1 MTELPKQLPT
11 IPTFE
16 AGVSR
21 RAVPAAIAT
30 LGAAISAS
38 RANALNSAS
47 LPQCAPNQD
56 GLAALA
62 ASGGSALVSF
72 QQSGTGAAARTVQAK
87 ERDVLHV
94 ADFLPVGYVT
104 NGTEDYTTH
113 MQAAINEAV
122 ASKRRL
128 VFPNGTFAVSGT
140 GLSIALTGPQ
150 QLVIQGQG
158 SQNTV
163 LYNANGNVLRVSGQF
178 LTVSDIL
185 LLSNGGGHTVLQT
198 GLLAQTLWTQVA
210 ISQNANGFSSW
221 ENAGQEFVDNRFIA
235 CAFDHTSA
243 STVYGFNLMAA
254 GGLINDNSWLN
265 CRVSNSGTKHFFNVE
280 TTTANAQYANKWDG
294 ITFEVCLGG
303 GIRMRGVNGFVI
315 ENCQNW
321 DATGII
327 NDFYDLSTASG
338 IGCAGKISN
347 CGRWASTLISGKYD
361 VKLPSGGGG
370 AGIVIENCR
379 TVGGGDPFTVD
390 AVSNSIVALGIPG
403 VFSVINNIG
412 QCGFDP
418 TRGVIVGGLKIAGIR
433 DTGWTAMTGTGSK
446 GALAAAAAGT
456 ASGAYVQAELQGAL
470 NRIAALEA
478 RLKSYD
484 AALIAHGL
492 IGA

>member
-16 AGVSR
+16 AGISR
-21 RAVPAAIAT
+21 RAVTAAIAT
-30 LGAAISAS
+30 LGAAISPS
-38 RANALNSAS
+38 RANALNNAS
-47 LPQCAPNQD
+47 IPQGAPNQ
-56 GLAALA
+56 GVLAALA

-72 QQSGTGAAARTVQAK
+72 QQSGTGAAERTVQAK

-104 NGTEDYTTH
+104 NGTVDYTTQL
-113 MQAAINEAV
+113 QAAINEAIS
-122 ASKRRL
+122 SKRRL
-128 VFPNGTFAVSGT
+128 IFPNGTFAVSGT
-140 GLSIALTGPQ
+140 GLSIKLTGPQ
-150 QLVIQGQG
+150 QLVMQGQG
-158 SQNTV
+158 LQNTV
-163 LYNANGNVLRVSGQF
+163 LYNANGNVLRISGQF
-178 LTVSDIL
+178 LTVSDMF
-185 LLSNGGGHTVLQT
+185 LSSNGGHTVLQT
-198 GLLAQTLWTQVA
+198 GLVAQTLWTQVG
-210 ISQNANGFSSW
+210 IGQNANGFSAW
-221 ENAGQEFVDNRFIA
+221 ENAAQEFVDNRFIA
-235 CAFDHTSA
+235 CQFDHTIA
-243 STVYGFNLMAA
+243 STVHGFNLTSV
-254 GGLINDNSWLN
+254 GGRLNDNSWLN
-265 CRVSNSGTKHFFNVE
+265 CRVNSSGTKHFFNVE

-294 ITFEVCLGG
+294 ITWEVCLGG

-321 DATGII
+321 DATGIA
-327 NDFYDLSTASG
+327 NDFYDLGTALG
-338 IGCAGKISN
+338 IGCIGKISN
-347 CGRWASTLISGKYD
+347 CGRWAATLAVGKFD

-390 AVSNSIVALGIPG
+390 AVNNSIITFGTPG
-403 VFSVINNIG
+403 VFSVINNAG
-412 QCGFDP
+412 QCGVDP
-418 TRGVIVGGLKIAGIR
+418 TQGFIVGGLKIAGIR
-433 DTGWTAMTGTGSK
+433 NTGWTAMTGTGSK

-456 ASGAYVQAELQGAL
+456 ASAAYVQAELQGAL